1 MAVPVAGSG
10 AGFAKV
16 MYREESANGALA
28 AFAGKTKP
36 QAPAAQPATGPL
48 PAGETAA
55 APALPVIDAD
65 ARRHANSLAAPAPV
79 VLKAALASLCDAL
92 ACSRFC
98 CPWVRTAQ
106 QDEITVTNFV
116 RGEGRARGGA
126 GPEEHSVRRR
136 LRRVIHSTELCEFVL
151 LPQNGFLLWL
161 HGDFRDGDPS

>member
-79 VLKAALASLCDAL
+79 VLKAEAIA
-92 ACSRFC
+92 
-98 CPWVRTAQ
+98 
-106 QDEITVTNFV
+106 
-116 RGEGRARGGA
+116 GA
-126 GPEEHSVRRR
+126 APYVQLG
-136 LRRVIHSTELCEFVL
+136 LRVIPSVFVGYGAWNKEFEKGPKML
-151 LPQNGFLLWL
+151 LKVTK
-161 HGDFRDGDPS
+161 